1 MMPSLPKTPHW
12 MVAVI
17 IIVTLPVFQFP
28 MLLAS
33 APDLSSVKALV
44 CAYPF
49 YCIVAAY
56 LAWQCYPQRKALA
69 WVLLAL
75 MVMSHLAMWLLV
87 TTPLSM

>member
-44 CAYPF
+44 WAYAF